1 MARRELI
8 LNLQIV
14 REQISCREGAPLRDG
29 AEFGPEIR
37 TITRTV
43 PIGIV
48 PMVAPAARIAIL
60 IAHIENVHG

>member
-1 MARRELI
+1 M
-8 LNLQIV
+8 
-14 REQISCREGAPLRDG
+14 RDG

-48 PMVAPAARIAIL
+48 PMVAPAARIEIL